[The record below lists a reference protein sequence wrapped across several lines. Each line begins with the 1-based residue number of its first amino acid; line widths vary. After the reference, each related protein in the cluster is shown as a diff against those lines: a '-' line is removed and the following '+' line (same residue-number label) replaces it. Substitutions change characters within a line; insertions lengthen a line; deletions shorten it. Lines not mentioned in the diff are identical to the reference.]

1 MVLSMRPTFTEN
13 IHLLIHIQ
21 KGSGNF
27 EITESGQ
34 IVVTGRVYISDDVD
48 KEMISI
54 PETTKVS
61 ADETVMLNTDD
72 IYKEFSL
79 RGYNYKNLFRQ
90 LTSINREGNKTN

>member
-1 MVLSMRPTFTEN
+1 MRPTLAEN

-34 IVVTGRVYISDDVD
+34 IVVTGRVYIPDDVD
-48 KEMISI
+48 SEMISI
-54 PETTKVS
+54 PETTQLS
-61 ADETVMLNTDD
+61 DDETVILNTDD

-79 RGYNYKNLFRQ
+79 RGYNYRNLFRQ
-90 LTSINREGNKTN
+90 LTSINREGNKIN